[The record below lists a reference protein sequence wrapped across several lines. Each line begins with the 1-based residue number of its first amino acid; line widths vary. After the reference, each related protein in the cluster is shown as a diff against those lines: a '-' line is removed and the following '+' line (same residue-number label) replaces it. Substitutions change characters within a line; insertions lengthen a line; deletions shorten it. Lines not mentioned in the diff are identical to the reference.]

1 MKWSPGPPSGR
12 LPQVRARRRGLLELA
27 GVLEAGGYAVD
38 GEQEEAFEALAFVV
52 LGVRVAQGGQGAE
65 LEVGQGVH
73 VGVAERDG
81 AGEYVPVGQQAVVA
95 RHGED
100 EAPGAVVL

>member
-1 MKWSPGPPSGR
+1 MFVMLVRYSGAGGSR
-12 LPQVRARRRGLLELA
+12 TVCGGGGSWGSA

-38 GEQEEAFEALAFVV
+38 GEQEQAFEALALVR
-52 LGVRVAQGGQGAE
+52 LRVRVAPGGEGAG

-81 AGEYVPVGQQAVVA
+81 AGEHVPVGQQAVVA
-95 RHGED
+95 GHGED
-100 EAPGAVVL
+100 EAP

>member
-1 MKWSPGPPSGR
+1 MVQMVLGGGG
-12 LPQVRARRRGLLELA
+12 GLLGLA

-38 GEQEEAFEALAFVV
+38 GEQEQAFETLALVV

-65 LEVGQGVH
+65 LEVGQRVH

-81 AGEYVPVGQQAVVA
+81 AGERVRSYSASTISVRSSRPPRA
-95 RHGED
+95 R
-100 EAPGAVVL
+100 